1 MKITNQNSLLKFAD
15 IVRSEHT
22 FAYLI
27 DLLIITA
34 IAKYL
39 SPNNTFRNIGD
50 FNKIVSQSYPEL
62 TYIGNLSSKH
72 ISEFNELDINP
83 KEICDFLFTLLSN
96 NSNNSGY
103 FDISIEYSRELSQMV
118 KLPAEGNIA
127 SLNCSGISILEEVI
141 RQNNFKGNVHL
152 YSSNENALRFA
163 FLRIYPLNHN
173 ITLHLGG
180 PEIKNFTV
188 SDLNY
193 FDFIYSMPPMVR
205 REDPIEN
212 YISLAQD
219 MLNEKGILFLF
230 APSGLLSTK
239 SKKNARKLIID
250 RFDIDAI
257 FNLSK
262 AFKPFS
268 GIDSAIL
275 LLRKKSHNMNDTFMA
290 HLNFLDDSFED
301 IKYVVEKYYD
311 FKLGNSVQS
320 ISPIIN
326 QVSKD
331 EIREDFNVLR
341 FNPKLQKIRKSL
353 IEKYD
358 LKKLSNLCEIV
369 RSNSRYSSKDY
380 QRYSSNNAFK
390 YIRITDIKEGTI
402 DSSSV
407 KWVYRKSPSEVQT
420 RLGDILFSR
429 TGTVG
434 KIGIID
440 EKSANSL
447 ISNSLV
453 ILRPYENIVDK
464 DYLYLALQSEY
475 STIQILGNVTGTTIA
490 HFAITNLR
498 SLEIPYKS
506 LLEQKQTVE
515 TIKELKDESLK
526 LKKRLE
532 QVEFELRM
540 KINSMF
546 D

>member
-1 MKITNQNSLLKFAD
+1 MDANCW
-15 IVRSEHT
+15 
-22 FAYLI
+22 
-27 DLLIITA
+27 TA
-34 IAKYL
+34 
-39 SPNNTFRNIGD
+39 S
-50 FNKIVSQSYPEL
+50 
-62 TYIGNLSSKH
+62 
-72 ISEFNELDINP
+72 
-83 KEICDFLFTLLSN
+83 LLSN

-103 FDISIEYSRELSQMV
+103 FDISTEYSRELSQMV

-163 FLRIYPLNHN
+163 FLRIYPLNQN

-239 SKKNARKLIID
+239 SKKNVRKLIID

-311 FKLGNSVQS
+311 FKLGNRVQS

-331 EIREDFNVLR
+331 EILEDFNVLR

-358 LKKLSNLCEIV
+358 LKKLSDLCEII

-390 YIRITDIKEGTI
+390 YIRITDIKEGII

-420 RLGDILFSR
+420 HLGDILFSR

-434 KIGIID
+434 KIGIVD
-440 EKSANSL
+440 ENSANSL

-453 ILRPYENIVDK
+453 ILRPYKNIVDK

-490 HFAITNLR
+490 HFAITNMR

-506 LLEQKQTVE
+506 LLEQKQSVG

-526 LKKRLE
+526 LKKRFE

-540 KINSMF
+540 KINNMF

>member
-1 MKITNQNSLLKFAD
+1 MKITNQNSLLKLAD

-22 FAYLI
+22 FTYLI

-72 ISEFNELDINP
+72 ISEFNELDISP

-103 FDISIEYSRELSQMV
+103 FDISTEYSRELSQMV

-152 YSSNENALRFA
+152 YSSNENALKFA
-163 FLRIYPLNHN
+163 FLRIYPLNQN
-173 ITLHLGG
+173 IALHLGG

-205 REDPIEN
+205 REGPIEN

-239 SKKNARKLIID
+239 SKKNVRKLIID

-331 EIREDFNVLR
+331 EILEDFNVLR

-358 LKKLSNLCEIV
+358 LKKLSDLCEII

-390 YIRITDIKEGTI
+390 YIRITDIKEGII

-434 KIGIID
+434 KIGIVD
-440 EKSANSL
+440 ENSANSL

-453 ILRPYENIVDK
+453 ILRPYKNIVDK

-490 HFAITNLR
+490 HFAITNMR

-506 LLEQKQTVE
+506 LLEQEQSVG

>member
-1 MKITNQNSLLKFAD
+1 MKITNQNSLLKFAN

-39 SPNNTFRNIGD
+39 SPDNTFRNIGD

-103 FDISIEYSRELSQMV
+103 FDISTEYSRELSQMV

-163 FLRIYPLNHN
+163 FLRIYPLNQN

-239 SKKNARKLIID
+239 SKKNVRKLIID

-311 FKLGNSVQS
+311 FKLGNRVQS

-331 EIREDFNVLR
+331 EILEDFNVLR

-358 LKKLSNLCEIV
+358 LKKLSDLCEII

-390 YIRITDIKEGTI
+390 YIRITDIKEGII

-407 KWVYRKSPSEVQT
+407 
-420 RLGDILFSR
+420 ILNRIYF
-429 TGTVG
+429 
-434 KIGIID
+434 
-440 EKSANSL
+440 L
-447 ISNSLV
+447 
-453 ILRPYENIVDK
+453 
-464 DYLYLALQSEY
+464 
-475 STIQILGNVTGTTIA
+475 
-490 HFAITNLR
+490 
-498 SLEIPYKS
+498 
-506 LLEQKQTVE
+506 
-515 TIKELKDESLK
+515 
-526 LKKRLE
+526 
-532 QVEFELRM
+532 
-540 KINSMF
+540 
-546 D
+546 